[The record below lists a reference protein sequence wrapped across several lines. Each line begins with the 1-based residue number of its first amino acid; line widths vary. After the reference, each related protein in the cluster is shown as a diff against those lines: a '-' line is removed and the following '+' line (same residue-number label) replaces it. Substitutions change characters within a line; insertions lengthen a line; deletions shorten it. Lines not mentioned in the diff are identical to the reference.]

1 LIVVKLLDPNT
12 PGYDRWCE
20 AAKRAHAGWNT
31 TSPESREP
39 WIVEARQKEI
49 DSEAARAARAHC
61 AAGGFD
67 PLKPGVI
74 PPVPKKGK

>member
-1 LIVVKLLDPNT
+1 MVSKLMDPNT

-20 AAKRAHAGWNT
+20 AAKRAHADWNT

-49 DSEAARAARAHC
+49 DSDAARTVRTRCAAR
-61 AAGGFD
+61 GFD
-67 PLKPGVI
+67 PLKPDVS
-74 PPVPKKGK
+74 PTVPKK